1 MLDMVAVFGPGKIGW
16 QAKAPNAAY
25 FVVQSDLWHSPSKPE
40 HVFTGLFRRLWV

>member
-1 MLDMVAVFGPGKIGW
+1 LIRARGW

>member
-1 MLDMVAVFGPGKIGW
+1 VG
-16 QAKAPNAAY
+16 QALPPNAAY